1 MSSHENCHNW
11 GGQFPIKW
19 NTPKYNGVA
28 YIPLHIYICIYTYIY
43 IYCIPIVYP
52 FPYFDGYP
60 PVLKRGNGRFRN
72 LHRGFPSHVWLAW
85 GKVAEMWKTQGFP
98 RETIYKHC
106 VFLIFLCVDWRANRS
121 ISLWY
126 QIMSL
131 FYLIG
136 FFIKPYLRSYHI
148 IIGFSKGISIGSI
161 PTVMVLNSYNWL
173 TCPI

>member
-1 MSSHENCHNW
+1 MVLLISH
-11 GGQFPIKW
+11 
-19 NTPKYNGVA
+19 Y
-28 YIPLHIYICIYTYIY
+28 IYTYVYIRTY

-148 IIGFSKGISIGSI
+148 IIGFSKGIIIGSI